1 MNNKL
6 RKVLSVLSE
15 ENDWMTCELLSIRS
29 GISKRA
35 VRDALSQFSSEYSG
49 VILSGKK
56 GYCVCKP
63 EQLEYLLRKQ
73 EREPEYHLLSNMIIV
88 LLLMTD
94 CYRKIDDLSRMFYV
108 SASSVN
114 RALRSVKDDI
124 SKYNLVIASNS
135 QDGIRIEGKEI
146 NKRIA
151 FIHFWCLLP
160 ERVSEKMSETA
171 DGSRKEWIEISAF
184 VEEILEHSKLKL
196 TYEGI
201 RNLSIHLSYMLH
213 RIRNGCIVEW
223 IDVEEFWSDEEADI
237 AREIADKLEKNFGI
251 KIPESEVVYICIH
264 LVSKRENSGK
274 MKGLSVSKETEEVIF
289 KINERIKKVLGLDLG
304 KDFEL
309 YTLLAMHVE
318 PMLSRAKFGLRLPN
332 PMLDEMRVKYP
343 AAYECA
349 VVARECIYENLGL
362 TISEEEL
369 GYLSIHFGLAIYR
382 LKEQIKLRVLI
393 VCGSGLSTALM
404 LKNKVKR
411 QFQLEE
417 QDIRLCSLNAL
428 KTEDLNDVDYIIST
442 VPIPFPVHKQ
452 VVYLENVLS
461 DIPVK
466 QQDATH
472 TIAHYISEDL
482 IFLNRQAEDFRDVIS
497 QLCESIGKVFALPGD
512 FKDQVLYRESMAPTD
527 IGNLTAIPHPF
538 EICTEQSFIAVYILK
553 RSIRWNRNKVKYVF
567 LASYARRDILF
578 NNQINEALIARIMNP
593 EWVARLGKATNKEE
607 VMTLLK
613 GEI

>member
-6 RKVLSVLSE
+6 RKILSVLLE

-35 VRDALSQFSSEYSG
+35 VRDALSQFTSEYSG

-63 EQLEYLLRKQ
+63 EQLERLLGKQ
-73 EREPEYHLLSNMIIV
+73 ESESEYHLLSNMIIV
-88 LLLMTD
+88 WLLLKD
-94 CYRKIDDLSRMFYV
+94 CYQKIDDLSETFYV
-108 SASSVN
+108 SVSSVN
-114 RALRSVKDDI
+114 RALRSVKDDLF
-124 SKYNLVIASNS
+124 KYNLSIASGS
-135 QDGIRIEGKEI
+135 KDGIRIEGKEL

-160 ERVSEKMSETA
+160 ESIREKMSET
-171 DGSRKEWIEISAF
+171 DRSRKEWIEISAF
-184 VEEILEHSKLKL
+184 VEEILTHSKLEL

-201 RNLSIHLSYMLH
+201 RNLSIHLSYMLY
-213 RIRNGCIVEW
+213 RIRNGCMVEW
-223 IDVEEFWSDEEADI
+223 IDVEEFWSDEEANV
-237 AREIADKLEKNFGI
+237 AREIADKLEKSFGI
-251 KIPESEVVYICIH
+251 EIPESEIVYICIH

-274 MKGLSVSKETEEVIF
+274 VQGLSVSKETEEVIF

-332 PMLDEMRVKYP
+332 PMIDEMRVKYP

-382 LKEQIKLRVLI
+382 LKEQVKLRVLI

-411 QFQLEE
+411 QFRLEE

-461 DIPVK
+461 DIPAK
-466 QQDATH
+466 RQDETH
-472 TIAHYISEDL
+472 TLAQYIREDL
-482 IFLNRQAEDFRDVIS
+482 IFLNREAKDFRDVIS
-497 QLCESIGKVFALPGD
+497 QLCESIGKIVALPKD
-512 FKDQVLYRESMAPTD
+512 FKDQVLYRERMAPTD

-578 NNQINEALIARIMNP
+578 NNQINEALIARIMAP
-593 EWVARLGKATNKEE
+593 EWVASLGKAANKEE